1 MTKRKIARRSRIKP
15 FIKALN
21 YNHIMPTRYNLKDVN
36 LKNAVGPDALE
47 KGKRKEVKKA
57 VRKLFEE
64 RYQNANTKYFSQKLR
79 F

>member
-1 MTKRKIARRSRIKP
+1 MNNFLYFSS
-15 FIKALN
+15 FS
-21 YNHIMPTRYNLKDVN
+21 YNLKDVN

-64 RYQNANTKYFSQKLR
+64 RYQNANTKYFFQKLR